1 MSEGSDVIAQVIVA
15 DCALPAGAE
24 ECVGAH
30 VRCQGKIAA
39 LAAVPGTWV
48 RGDWETEPESE
59 SSDEGVRR
67 EGVAVSGVDGPE
79 P

>member
-30 VRCQGKIAA
+30 VRC
-39 LAAVPGTWV
+39 
-48 RGDWETEPESE
+48 
-59 SSDEGVRR
+59 
-67 EGVAVSGVDGPE
+67 
-79 P
+79 